1 MSKENMPVKKRTG
14 RKRTATKKR
23 KTTRRRKP
31 KIKLDSGKVFLLT
44 GAIVFFCAL
53 ILAASFILSSPKKQK
68 ETDEKQTVYKE
79 LPDSEKSK
87 EVSQLKKNSAPKKSE
102 KKKNVE
108 SKPQVTQKAPSKTEE
123 KKSSVSKSKEEKKPV
138 ESPKVSESAKKS
150 EPVKKEIKTPPVKQE
165 LPPQFNIP
173 QARNNAT
180 IAIIIDDA
188 GRSAANVKKY
198 TSLEIPLT
206 IAVLPKLSQ
215 TRESAQLVRSSGK
228 ELILHQPMQ
237 SKNHSMDPGPGK
249 ITVDMSF
256 DQIYQIV
263 RENLAELGTG
273 VKGLNN
279 HEGSEVTEDV
289 LRIGAVLDICLEKG
303 IYFLDSRTSA
313 QTMAPQAA
321 LERDMT
327 IYEKAGP
334 YIDNETTR
342 EAELK
347 RILESLEYANK
358 HGSAVVIG
366 HVDKSVNILPSLL
379 KEMYPLMIKKG
390 YKFTTPSKMKK

>member
-1 MSKENMPVKKRTG
+1 MPVKKKTS
-14 RKRTATKKR
+14 RKRAGTKKR
-23 KTTRRRKP
+23 KTSRRRKP
-31 KIKLDSGKVFLLT
+31 KIRLESGKVFLLT
-44 GAIVFFCAL
+44 GAIVFICAL
-53 ILAASFILSSPKKQK
+53 ILAASFILTSPKNQSAEK
-68 ETDEKQTVYKE
+68 ENQTVYKE
-79 LPDSEKSK
+79 LPKTEKTKEISE
-87 EVSQLKKNSAPKKSE
+87 LKKKDPVKNSTD
-102 KKKNVE
+102 KKKKTAD
-108 SKPQVTQKAPSKTEE
+108 SKKTETKKIPPKTEE
-123 KKSSVSKSKEEKKPV
+123 KKKTFEPKTEPKVEVKTEKKSIEKPV
-138 ESPKVSESAKKS
+138 NSLPK
-150 EPVKKEIKTPPVKQE
+150 KKETKPVVTERPPE
-165 LPPQFNIP
+165 FNIP

-188 GRSAANVKKY
+188 GRNAANVRKY

-215 TRESAQLVRSSGK
+215 TKECAQIVRNSGK

-237 SKNHSMDPGPGK
+237 SKNHNMDPGPGK
-249 ITVDMSF
+249 VTVDMSF
-256 DQIYQIV
+256 EQIYQIV
-263 RENLAELGTG
+263 KDNLAELGPG

-289 LRIGAVLDICLEKG
+289 FRIGAVLDVCLEKG

-347 RILESLEYANK
+347 RIVESLEYANK
-358 HGSAVVIG
+358 HGSAIVIG
-366 HVDKSVNILPSLL
+366 HVDKSVNILPGLL

-390 YKFTTPSKMKK
+390 YKFTTPSRMKK

>member
-1 MSKENMPVKKRTG
+1 MPVK
-14 RKRTATKKR
+14 RKSSRKSTTTKKR

-31 KIKLDSGKVFLLT
+31 KVKLDSGKVIFLT
-44 GAIVFFCAL
+44 GIIVFVCAL
-53 ILAASFILSSPKKQK
+53 ILAASFVLSTPKKQTPAN
-68 ETDEKQTVYKE
+68 ETQTVYKE
-79 LPDSEKSK
+79 PPKAEKSK
-87 EVSQLKKNSAPKKSE
+87 NVSSLKNKGTSKHTDKNTSKKNTTDLKQKEPPKTSA
-102 KKKNVE
+102 
-108 SKPQVTQKAPSKTEE
+108 SKPKEDKPSSAAKP
-123 KKSSVSKSKEEKKPV
+123 KEEKKNV
-138 ESPKVSESAKKS
+138 TAQQQTEKENKESKISVAKPEPK
-150 EPVKKEIKTPPVKQE
+150 
-165 LPPQFNIP
+165 PQFNIP

-188 GRSAANVKKY
+188 GRSAANLKKY

-215 TRESAQLVRSSGK
+215 TKESAQLVRSSGK

-256 DQIYQIV
+256 EQIYQIV
-263 RENLAELGTG
+263 KENLAELGPG

-289 LRIGAVLDICLEKG
+289 FRIGAVLDVCLEKG

-347 RILESLEYANK
+347 RILEVLEYANK
-358 HGSAVVIG
+358 HGSAIVIG

>member
-1 MSKENMPVKKRTG
+1 MPVKKKKTA
-14 RKRTATKKR
+14 RKRSGPKKR

-31 KIKLDSGKVFLLT
+31 KVKLDSGKVFLLT
-44 GAIVFFCAL
+44 GAIVFVCAL
-53 ILAASFILSSPKKQK
+53 ILAASFILSTPKKQK
-68 ETDEKQTVYKE
+68 TETENQTVYKE
-79 LPDSEKSK
+79 LPKSEKAK
-87 EVSQLKKNSAPKKSE
+87 EVSELKKNSTSKKTDKRKSSDSRMNEPQKNPPKAEE
-102 KKKNVE
+102 KKTADVKRE
-108 SKPQVTQKAPSKTEE
+108 QKKTEE
-123 KKSSVSKSKEEKKPV
+123 SKAVKKPI
-138 ESPKVSESAKKS
+138 ETPKISETTKPKKETKPS
-150 EPVKKEIKTPPVKQE
+150 EPKTEQK
-165 LPPQFNIP
+165 PQFNIP

-215 TRESAQLVRSSGK
+215 TKESAQIVRSSGK

-237 SKNHSMDPGPGK
+237 SKNHNMDPGPGK

-256 DQIYQIV
+256 EQIYQIV
-263 RENLAELGTG
+263 RENLAELGSG

-289 LRIGAVLDICLEKG
+289 FRIGAVLDVCLEKN

-342 EAELK
+342 DAELK
-347 RILESLEYANK
+347 RLLESLEYANK
-358 HGSAVVIG
+358 HGSAIVIG
-366 HVDKSVNILPSLL
+366 HVDKSVKILPDLL
-379 KEMYPLMIKKG
+379 KEMYPLMVKQG